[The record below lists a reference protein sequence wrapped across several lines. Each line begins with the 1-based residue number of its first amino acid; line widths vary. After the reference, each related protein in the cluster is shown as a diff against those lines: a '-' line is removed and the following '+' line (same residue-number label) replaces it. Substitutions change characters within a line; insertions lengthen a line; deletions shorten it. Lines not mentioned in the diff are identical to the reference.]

1 MGVCFCKLFST
12 GKRYKDEPLNP
23 KASAAVVPACISPP
37 HKDDGATKRGRVQ
50 LIGDILCP
58 FTLRVRIALQ
68 HKGVCVDP
76 TWLTPSDLIS
86 CNLEGGIC
94 PKGKLPVLQ
103 HGTHKLNGSTDSM
116 LEYIEDMF
124 SDPKLL
130 LKRAVGKT
138 LLERAP
144 SPITVMTVLQHRS
157 ILWQLDRLVQ
167 LADVLALAK
176 AGTREGDLKRRVST
190 QMQSLWKGYGCLLE
204 LMQEHAQMEERVV
217 FPSLEVAAEGVSEAV
232 LGDHA
237 RDLPVMNGIHADMK
251 GVMVMEQGSSD
262 HLEALLALALR
273 LHTLQ
278 AYSVEHYH
286 GEERELLPMLQGAGI
301 GSKQQRELV
310 AESLAVMEAS
320 HAHLLPFL
328 FQGLCP
334 REIHQYLSMMQSSS
348 EQKKELFARV
358 LQVMNLANEEFEA
371 VKDIVQERVAALATI
386 A

>member
-1 MGVCFCKLFST
+1 MGACFRKLLS

-23 KASAAVVPACISPP
+23 KASAVVPACTSPP
-37 HKDDGATKRGRVQ
+37 HNDGGAKARVQ
-50 LIGDILCP
+50 LFGDHLCP

-68 HKGVCVDP
+68 HKGVLVDS
-76 TWLTPSDLIS
+76 TWLAPTDLTT
-86 CNLEGGIC
+86 CKFEGIC
-94 PKGKLPVLQ
+94 PDGKLPVLQ

-116 LEYIEDMF
+116 LNYIEDAF
-124 SDPKLL
+124 SHPTLL
-130 LKRAVGKT
+130 AVGKT

-144 SPITVMTVLQHRS
+144 PPITVMTVLQHRS

-167 LADVLALAK
+167 LADMLAVAK
-176 AGTREGDLKRRVST
+176 AEIRAGGSKRQGNT

-217 FPSLEVAAEGVSEAV
+217 FPALEVAAEGVSEAV

-237 RDLPVMNGIHADMK
+237 RDLPVMNGIRADMK
-251 GVMVMEQGSSD
+251 GVMVMEQGSTD

-273 LHTLQ
+273 LRTLQ

-286 GEERELLPMLQGAGI
+286 EEERELLPMLEGAGI
-301 GSKQQRELV
+301 GSKQQETLIGQC
-310 AESLAVMEAS
+310 LTVMEAS

-334 REIHQYLSMMQSSS
+334 HEIHQYLGAMQSSS
-348 EQKKELFARV
+348 KEENSKILERV
-358 LQVMNLANEEFEA
+358 LQVMSLASEEFEGLKK
-371 VKDIVQERVAALATI
+371 VVQERVTALAAMT
-386 A
+386 

>member
-1 MGVCFCKLFST
+1 MHFFSS
-12 GKRYKDEPLNP
+12 YKPV
-23 KASAAVVPACISPP
+23 K
-37 HKDDGATKRGRVQ
+37 
-50 LIGDILCP
+50 
-58 FTLRVRIALQ
+58 
-68 HKGVCVDP
+68 VD
-76 TWLTPSDLIS
+76 
-86 CNLEGGIC
+86 LE
-94 PKGKLPVLQ
+94 
-103 HGTHKLNGSTDSM
+103 
-116 LEYIEDMF
+116 
-124 SDPKLL
+124 L

-286 GEERELLPMLQGAGI
+286 EEERELLPMLQGAGI
-301 GSKQQRELV
+301 ASKQQRELV

-334 REIHQYLSMMQSSS
+334 HEIHQYLSMMQSSS
-348 EQKKELFARV
+348 EQKNELFARV